1 MDELWM
7 NSIFSVKCDVLCG
20 YNNRTLFLSKL
31 QKESGHLNK
40 YFAQKLT
47 KRQEQVTPLLE
58 AGLSNR
64 QIADRLN
71 ISERAVTYHISS
83 IRKRLGVSS
92 RSQLIALL
100 VRKRSQ
106 HHNGDS
112 D

>member
-7 NSIFSVKCDVLCG
+7 NSFFSIKCSVLCG

-40 YFAQKLT
+40 YFVEKLT

-71 ISERAVTYHISS
+71 ITERAVTYHISS

-100 VRKRSQ
+100 VLKRSR
-106 HHNGDS
+106 HNHGDS

>member
-1 MDELWM
+1 M
-7 NSIFSVKCDVLCG
+7 NSIFSMKCDVLHG
-20 YNNRTLFLSKL
+20 YNNRTLFLLKQ

-58 AGLSNR
+58 AGFSNR

-100 VRKRSQ
+100 VLKRSR
-106 HHNGDS
+106 HNNGDS